1 MSHVMGIVDPDE
13 FEHRPAYRKNGMYLP
28 ALFIMGIATA
38 VLGYVLAMQ
47 TLGWKM
53 PTVGG
58 VADKSSSVQRGV
70 VLYVSANSRAHF
82 TRVGGNYETLIIPWR
97 KYFEARGQKAREI
110 TDATALADV
119 REGVLILPSALA
131 LGDEER
137 KQILRFH
144 SEGGGVLTTW
154 ATGSRNGNGEWQG
167 WELLNALGV
176 QVQGEIGADN
186 PAAQLILNGEGPVSH
201 SSAAGKRVWL
211 GKPSERFLRMKGEG
225 IAGRIMEWTRIPDPA
240 RAEEGAVLFAEK
252 GGGRSVAMAF
262 AESGWDAQ
270 TGAIHTLL
278 DDCIGWL
285 QHKPAIV
292 KAAWPNGKR
301 SAELIEMDTEEG
313 FPNALRFASMMRAL
327 NYRGSFYVLTSTA
340 LQYPDVLQSLAR
352 DFDIGYHGDVHDGFK
367 GQASEVQKKRIDD
380 MIAQMKSVVPE
391 AGPIQGFRAPL
402 ESYDDSTEKWLV
414 KSGIR
419 HHVVDPG
426 RLEARLPELA
436 KVDGVADALVL
447 LPRTQRDDI
456 NLAKEGWLGEKLS
469 QALIDD
475 FDLSHDMG
483 ALGLL
488 SIHSQ
493 NYGTDAEL
501 PQAMSRLLAHLKQRR
516 AQLWLAS
523 GTEIADW
530 WRERE
535 RLKLS
540 ARNLGRRLE
549 FNLSVTGKQPLR
561 GGSLTVMLP
570 KKGVLPVVQALK
582 VGLPKPTVQKIDDYR
597 ASIVFDS
604 LDPGDY
610 AYQATFEQ

>member
-1 MSHVMGIVDPDE
+1 MSAAMGIVDPDE
-13 FEHRPAYRKNGMYLP
+13 FERRPAYRKNGMYLP

-38 VLGYVLAMQ
+38 VLGYLLAMQ

-58 VADKSSSVQRGV
+58 VANKSSSVQQGV
-70 VLYVSANSRAHF
+70 VLYVSPNSRAHF
-82 TRVGGNYETLIIPWR
+82 TKVGGNYETLIVPWR
-97 KYFEARGQKAREI
+97 KYFEARGQKVKEVLEVAG
-110 TDATALADV
+110 LADV

-131 LGDEER
+131 LSDEER
-137 KQILRFH
+137 SQIMRFH

-154 ATGSRNGNGEWQG
+154 ATGSRNGNGDWQG
-167 WELLNALGV
+167 WEFLNGLGA
-176 QVQGEIGADN
+176 QVLGEIGADN
-186 PAAQLILNGEGPVSH
+186 PAAQLVLNGDAPVSYT
-201 SSAAGKRVWL
+201 SPAGKRVWL
-211 GKPSERFLRMKGEG
+211 GKPSERFLRLKGENT
-225 IAGRIMEWTRIPDPA
+225 AARIMEWTRIPDPA
-240 RAEEGAVLFAEK
+240 RAGEGALVFAEK
-252 GGGRSVAMAF
+252 GIGRSVVMAF

-270 TGAIHTLL
+270 AGSIHTVL
-278 DDCIGWL
+278 DDCIAWL
-285 QHKPAIV
+285 QRKPAIV
-292 KAAWPNGKR
+292 KAPWPNGKR
-301 SAELIEMDTEEG
+301 SAELIEMDTEQG

-327 NYRGSFYVLTSTA
+327 NYRGSFYVLTSSGQ
-340 LQYPDVLQSLAR
+340 QYPDVLQSLAR
-352 DFDIGYHGDVHDGFK
+352 DFDIGYHGDIHDGFK
-367 GQASEVQKKRIDD
+367 DQASDVQKKRLED
-380 MIAQMKSVVPE
+380 MMAQMKSVVPE
-391 AGPIQGFRAPL
+391 VGPMQGFRAPL
-402 ESYDDSTEKWLV
+402 ESYDATTEKWLV
-414 KSGIR
+414 KNGLR

-426 RLEARLPELA
+426 RLDARLPEFA
-436 KVDGVADALVL
+436 KIDGVADALVL

-456 NLAKEGWLGEKLS
+456 NLSKEGWLGAKLS

-483 ALGLL
+483 GLGLL

-493 NYGTDAEL
+493 NYANDAEL
-501 PQAMSRLLAHLKQRR
+501 TLAMTPFLAHLKKQR

-549 FNLSVTGKQPLR
+549 FNLSVTGKKPLQ
-561 GGSLTVMLP
+561 GGSLTVILP
-570 KKGVLPVVQALK
+570 KKGIMPVVQALK

-597 ASIVFDS
+597 AAIVFDS
-604 LDPGDY
+604 LNPGDY